1 MTDTRIA
8 PARLTLESGAFDP
21 RPLGLQALVTHAR
34 TVPSELREQFA
45 AGARLCADEPRV
57 MVVSTC
63 HRAELYVVTVP
74 GDPRIALPPLPVG
87 GRRLSDRD
95 AARHLFRVAAG
106 LDSVVAGEDQI
117 LHQLRD
123 CLAERHLGGLEAC
136 RSDNGAS
143 AGGPGRLDPVLERL
157 FQIALHVGR
166 EARSW
171 REGPPRS
178 LAHVALDA
186 VERETGALQGR
197 TLLAVGAG
205 RMGRLVALE
214 GARRDAQVLVTNRSW
229 DRARALAHDAGGRA
243 VRYGEAE
250 PLPACDAVVLAISA
264 PWELGTGAAAALV
277 ASSVP
282 VVDLSSPPSI
292 ARDLRDRLGSRYV
305 SVDDLAHGPADT
317 VRDRMRRRFERLLD
331 SADAEFVQWVRARD
345 AVPAI
350 QALTDQAE
358 ARRAA
363 ELDRLIRRA
372 GLDDHER
379 ELVEQ
384 MSHRLVSG
392 ILHAPLARLRD
403 DTSGEAEQAA
413 RDLFG
418 L

>member
-8 PARLTLESGAFDP
+8 PSPLALGPSVFDS
-21 RPLGLQALVTHAR
+21 RALGLQALVTHAR

-45 AGARLCADEPRV
+45 AAARLFADEPRV

-63 HRAELYVVTVP
+63 HRAELYLVTGP
-74 GDPRIALPPLPVG
+74 GDPRIGVPPLPVG
-87 GRRLSDRD
+87 GRRLADRD

-123 CLAERHLGGLEAC
+123 CLAERHLGGLEG
-136 RSDNGAS
+136 RSDNA
-143 AGGPGRLDPVLERL
+143 AIVGPGRLHPVLERL

-186 VERETGALQGR
+186 VERVTGALQGR
-197 TLLAVGAG
+197 TLLTVGAG

-214 GARRDAQVLVTNRSW
+214 GARRDAQVLVANRSW

-243 VRYGEAE
+243 VPYGEGE
-250 PLPACDAVVLAISA
+250 PLPACDAVVLAIAA
-264 PWELGTGAAAALV
+264 PWELGPAAAATLV
-277 ASSVP
+277 ASSLP
-282 VVDLSSPPSI
+282 IVDLSSPPSI
-292 ARDLRDRLGSRYV
+292 ARDLRDRLGPRYV
-305 SVDDLAHGPADT
+305 SVDDLAHGPVDS
-317 VRDRMRRRFERLLD
+317 VRDRMRRRFERLLE
-331 SADAEFVQWVRARD
+331 SADAEFVQWVRVRD

-350 QALTDQAE
+350 QALTEQAE

-363 ELDRLIRRA
+363 ELDRLVRRA
-372 GLDDHER
+372 GLGDHER

-392 ILHAPLARLRD
+392 ILHGPLARLRD